1 MRRAGGN
8 RPGSGMLSGEM
19 RSPGESPLAVVLR
32 QMRASDIDDGLRLC
46 RASGWNQVRRDW
58 EQFLTLTPD
67 GARVAERDGRVVG
80 TVATVRYGTRFGW
93 IGMVLVDPVVR
104 GRGIGTLL
112 LDRALELLS
121 DMPLVRLDATSAGHD
136 LYLTRNFTEE
146 GPIRR
151 LQAIALGLAAPAH
164 EGVRRMTDQDIA
176 EVSAL
181 DEQVFGASRAALLR
195 WMWQGAPEYAWV
207 ARPGDRVIGY
217 TFGRHG
223 HDFEHLGPI
232 VAVDAETAREL
243 ATACLSAHAGR
254 PFVVDA
260 AVHTPSWQGALEAL
274 GFREQ
279 RPLIRMARGTG
290 GVPGDPSRQF
300 AILGPEFG

>member
-1 MRRAGGN
+1 
-8 RPGSGMLSGEM
+8 M
-19 RSPGESPLAVVLR
+19 RSPGESPLAVALR
-32 QMRASDIDDGLRLC
+32 PMRASDIDDGLRLC
-46 RASGWNQVRRDW
+46 RISGWNQVGRDW

-67 GARVAERDGRVVG
+67 GARVADHEGRVVG

-93 IGMVLVDPVVR
+93 IGMVLVDPIVR

-112 LDRALELLS
+112 LDHALELLS

-146 GPIRR
+146 GLILR
-151 LQAIALGLAAPAH
+151 LQAIAPGLAAPTH

-181 DEQVFGASRAALLR
+181 DEQIFGASRAALLR
-195 WMWQGAPEYAWV
+195 WMWQGAPGFAWV
-207 ARPGDRVIGY
+207 ATPGSRLTGY
-217 TFGRHG
+217 MFGRHG
-223 HDFEHLGPI
+223 HDFEHMGPI
-232 VAVDAETAREL
+232 VAVDAETAWQL
-243 ATACLSAHAGR
+243 ATACLGAHAGR
-254 PFVVDA
+254 AFVVDA
-260 AVHTPSWQGALEAL
+260 PVHTPSWQRSLEAL

-279 RPLIRMARGTG
+279 RPLIRMARGVG

-300 AILGPEFG
+300 AVLGPEFG